1 MTSPV
6 EELAEHGLLPDG
18 TPARILKH
26 RAVRS
31 AAHLMGLSLRLTEIE
46 ALRLDIIPER
56 YIRNFKT
63 LDSAGQARLLETRV
77 ALAGLGGLGG
87 PILEGLARLG
97 FGMVAAADH
106 DVFEP
111 SNLNRQLLATEK
123 TLGISKAGA
132 AQARVGEVNPG
143 MELTVRQL
151 FVEPSAFA
159 EFFHGADMALD
170 ALGGIACRPAAELG
184 AATAGVPLITASVA
198 GWTAMA
204 ATVLPGEIGPASL
217 FCPSPAP
224 AGKPDSESA
233 TSPPCAEDVLG
244 CLAPAI
250 NVAVGLVLAEAVRLA
265 LGQTPR
271 LGGPQGQMAVID
283 LERMSLDRFSLQG

>member
-1 MTSPV
+1 MISPAL
-6 EELAEHGLLPDG
+6 EMAEDGLLPDG
-18 TPARILKH
+18 TPVRVLKH

-31 AAHLMGLSLRLTEIE
+31 AAHLAGASLRLTEIE
-46 ALRLDIIPER
+46 ALRQGVIPER
-56 YIRNFKT
+56 YLRNFKT
-63 LDSAGQARLLETRV
+63 LDCAAQARLLETRV
-77 ALAGLGGLGG
+77 ALVGLGGLGG

-97 FGMVAAADH
+97 FGMVTAADH

-123 TLGISKAGA
+123 SLGISKAGA
-132 AQARVGEVNPG
+132 AQARANDVNPAT
-143 MELTVRQL
+143 ELTVRQL
-151 FVEPSAFA
+151 FVEPDSFA
-159 EFFHGADMALD
+159 DFFRGADIAVD

-184 AATAGVPLITASVA
+184 AAAAGVPLITASVA

-204 ATVLPGEIGPASL
+204 ATVLPGETGPASL
-217 FCPSPAP
+217 FCSGPDV
-224 AGKPDSESA
+224 GKDDVPCV
-233 TSPPCAEDVLG
+233 PCAEDVLG
-244 CLAPAI
+244 CLTPAI

-283 LERMSLDRFSLQG
+283 LERMSLDRFTLSP

>member
-1 MTSPV
+1 MISPAL
-6 EELAEHGLLPDG
+6 EMAEDGRLPDG
-18 TPARILKH
+18 TQVRVLRH

-31 AAHLMGLSLRLTEIE
+31 AAHLAGTSLRLTEIE
-46 ALRLDIIPER
+46 ALRQGIIPER
-56 YIRNFKT
+56 YLRNFKT
-63 LDSAGQARLLETRV
+63 LECAAQARLLETRV
-77 ALAGLGGLGG
+77 ALVGLGGLGG

-97 FGMVAAADH
+97 FGMVTAADH

-132 AQARVGEVNPG
+132 AQARACDVNPA

-151 FVEPSAFA
+151 FVEPDSFA
-159 EFFHGADMALD
+159 DFFRGADIAVD
-170 ALGGIACRPAAELG
+170 ALGGIACRPAAERG
-184 AATAGVPLITASVA
+184 AAAAGVPLITASVA

-204 ATVLPGEIGPASL
+204 ATVLPGETGPASL
-217 FCPSPAP
+217 FCADAP
-224 AGKPDSESA
+224 EASGA
-233 TSPPCAEDVLG
+233 TRVPCAEDVLG
-244 CLAPAI
+244 CLTPAI

-283 LERMSLDRFSLQG
+283 LERMSLDRFTLSP